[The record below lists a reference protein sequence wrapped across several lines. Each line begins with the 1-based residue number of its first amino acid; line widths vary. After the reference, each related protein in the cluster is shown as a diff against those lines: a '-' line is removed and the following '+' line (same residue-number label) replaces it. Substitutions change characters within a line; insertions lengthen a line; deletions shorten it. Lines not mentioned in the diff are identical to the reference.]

1 MDKVEVL
8 KLTVLDTTEDQVQWE
23 LVLTQVEYLKQKIS
37 WTHGKRKGNSSKL
50 RGC

>member
-8 KLTVLDTTEDQVQWE
+8 KLTVLDITETGSME
-23 LVLTQVEYLKQKIS
+23 LVLTQVSILKTKIS
-37 WTHGKRKGNSSKL
+37 WTYGKRKGNSSKL